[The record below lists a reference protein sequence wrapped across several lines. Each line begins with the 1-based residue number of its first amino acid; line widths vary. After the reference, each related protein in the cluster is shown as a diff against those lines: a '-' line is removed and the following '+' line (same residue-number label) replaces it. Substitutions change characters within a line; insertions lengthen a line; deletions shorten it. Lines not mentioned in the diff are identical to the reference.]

1 MEEESVD
8 AEDEGLGVEG
18 DESEY
23 LLPHVKRGEEED
35 FQHASCSE
43 GARMRAASSSGDGKT
58 CMSFQMRKSLHK

>member
-43 GARMRAASSSGDGKT
+43 GARMRAA
-58 CMSFQMRKSLHK
+58 